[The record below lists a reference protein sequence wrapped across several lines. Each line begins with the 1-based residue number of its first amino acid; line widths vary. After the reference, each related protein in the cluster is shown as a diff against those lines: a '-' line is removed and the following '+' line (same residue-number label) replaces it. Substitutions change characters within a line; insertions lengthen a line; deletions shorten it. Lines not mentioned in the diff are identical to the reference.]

1 MSDLGEILPAARKLC
16 GGEPGPLLQVHGGG
30 NNRVYRVQGGD
41 GRAYALKTY
50 YAGSGDGL
58 RRLEAEYGGLQF
70 LWGQGVRCVPEPVAI
85 APGDRCALFGWVDGG
100 RAVVAQE
107 PDIETALLF
116 LRTLHDLSR
125 RPAARALLSARE
137 ACLSAE
143 ELMQQLHLRRGRL
156 MARAPFHGGLAEFLR
171 TEFDPAL
178 IAVTRDVRMA
188 HEAADIPMGREL
200 PAEDCTLSPSDF
212 GFHNAVRRPD
222 GTLTFVDFEYFGWD
236 DPVKLVADFLL
247 HPGMA
252 LSEAQRHRFAAGA
265 ASVFGGEPLYAWRLR
280 LLFPVYALRWAMIVL
295 NEFLPDQWRRR
306 SYARGE
312 QDRAQIL
319 ALQLEKARRFV
330 RIAREKEVTYG
341 TPSHAA

>member
-1 MSDLGEILPAARKLC
+1 MSDLGELIPIARRLC
-16 GGEPGPLLQVHGGG
+16 GGEAGSLVQVHGGG
-30 NNRVYRVQGGD
+30 NNRVYRVQGGN

-50 YAGSGDGL
+50 YAASGDGL

-70 LWGQGVRCVPEPVAI
+70 LWNQGVRCVPEPVAI
-85 APGDRCALFGWVDGG
+85 AAADRCALFAWVDGG
-100 RAVVAQE
+100 RAVTAE
-107 PDIETALLF
+107 DADIEAAVLF
-116 LRTLHDLSR
+116 LRTLHELSR
-125 RPAARALLSARE
+125 RPTASELLPARE

-178 IAVTRDVRMA
+178 IAVTLDVQRA
-188 HEAADIPMGREL
+188 HEKAEIPMTREL

-236 DPVKLVADFLL
+236 DPVKLVSDFLL
-247 HPGMA
+247 HPGMI
-252 LSEAQRHRFAAGA
+252 LSDAQRRRFAIGA
-265 ASVFGGEPLYAWRLR
+265 QAVFGSEPSYAWRLHQ
-280 LLFPVYALRWAMIVL
+280 LYPVYALRWAMIVL

-306 SYARGE
+306 AFAKGE
-312 QDRAQIL
+312 QERNQVL

-330 RIAREKEVTYG
+330 RIAREKEFAYG
-341 TPSHAA
+341 SPSYAS